1 MVVRDLACLHVFKS
15 CLMLSYIMQFWEVCG
30 MSVAP
35 LHSGCDGWLDVAMGV
50 LAHDHLV
57 C

>member
-1 MVVRDLACLHVFKS
+1 MGSNPASCSHIVCNSGKS
-15 CLMLSYIMQFWEVCG
+15 GVDGNVSGSLD
-30 MSVAP
+30 
-35 LHSGCDGWLDVAMGV
+35 SGCDGWLDVVMGV